1 MIEEYEKRWVHPDWK
16 ITTDDK
22 KEGIQIWLRT
32 TPSGDNAM
40 KAQAIV
46 SRSPM
51 QVFKVIGNDS
61 YRKTYDETY
70 GEGFLIEKIADQ
82 TYFVYQRS
90 RKIAIVSARDFI
102 LILHFNMTPEG
113 VIYVIAFNSDRND
126 LVSETKGVIRASVP
140 VSIK

>member
-46 SRSPM
+46 SKSPM

-70 GEGFLIEKIADQ
+70 AEGFLIEKIADQ

>member
-46 SRSPM
+46 NRSPM

-90 RKIAIVSARDFI
+90 KKIAIVSARDFI
-102 LILHFNMTPEG
+102 LILHINMTQEG

>member
-46 SRSPM
+46 NRSPM

-90 RKIAIVSARDFI
+90 KKIAIFSARDFI
-102 LILHFNMTPEG
+102 LILHFNMTQEC

>member
-102 LILHFNMTPEG
+102 LILHFNMTP
-113 VIYVIAFNSDRND
+113 
-126 LVSETKGVIRASVP
+126 
-140 VSIK
+140 

>member
-46 SRSPM
+46 SKSPM

-70 GEGFLIEKIADQ
+70 AEGFLIEKIADQ

-90 RKIAIVSARDFI
+90 KKIAIVSARDFI

>member
-1 MIEEYEKRWVHPDWK
+1 
-16 ITTDDK
+16 
-22 KEGIQIWLRT
+22 
-32 TPSGDNAM
+32 M

-82 TYFVYQRS
+82 TYFVY
-90 RKIAIVSARDFI
+90 
-102 LILHFNMTPEG
+102 
-113 VIYVIAFNSDRND
+113 
-126 LVSETKGVIRASVP
+126 
-140 VSIK
+140 

>member
-70 GEGFLIEKIADQ
+70 AEGFLIEKIADQ

>member
-46 SRSPM
+46 NRSPM

>member
-1 MIEEYEKRWVHPDWK
+1 MIEEYEKRWVHADWK

-46 SRSPM
+46 NRSPM

>member
-46 SRSPM
+46 NRSPM

-70 GEGFLIEKIADQ
+70 GEGYLIEKIADQ

-90 RKIAIVSARDFI
+90 KKIAIVSARDFI

>member
-46 SRSPM
+46 NRSPM

-70 GEGFLIEKIADQ
+70 GEVFLIEKIADQ

-90 RKIAIVSARDFI
+90 KKIAIVSARDFI

>member
-46 SRSPM
+46 NRSPM

-90 RKIAIVSARDFI
+90 KKIAIVSARDFI
-102 LILHFNMTPEG
+102 LILHFNMTQEG

>member
-46 SRSPM
+46 NRSPM

-90 RKIAIVSARDFI
+90 KKIAIVSARDFI